1 VLGQAGLR
9 REGAMTLALMA
20 QPRFPGFWF
29 NPVSFWL
36 VLRGGDLLAV
46 IAEVNNTFGQRH
58 SYLCHRPGFMPIDR
72 EDRMRAVKVFHVSPF
87 QDVAGQYE
95 FRFDVTLD
103 HIGVMISYSNGAEGL
118 FAGMGATP
126 RSLRQSGLLEAAF
139 RLRPL
144 RKSADEP
151 AKDPLSRLA

>member
-1 VLGQAGLR
+1 
-9 REGAMTLALMA
+9 
-20 QPRFPGFWF
+20 
-29 NPVSFWL
+29 
-36 VLRGGDLLAV
+36 
-46 IAEVNNTFGQRH
+46 
-58 SYLCHRPGFMPIDR
+58 
-72 EDRMRAVKVFHVSPF
+72 MRAVKVFHVSPF